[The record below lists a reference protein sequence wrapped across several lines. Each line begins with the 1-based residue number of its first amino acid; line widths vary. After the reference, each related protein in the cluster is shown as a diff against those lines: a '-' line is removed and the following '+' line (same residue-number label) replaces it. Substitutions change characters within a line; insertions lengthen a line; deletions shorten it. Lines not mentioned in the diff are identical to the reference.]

1 MTPRLRRSV
10 LYVPASNPRAVL
22 KARSLRCDAVILDL
36 EDAVAPGAKDQ
47 AREAA
52 VTALGEGGFGAR
64 EVVVRVNGLDT
75 PWGAADLEAVRDAR
89 PAAVLAPKV
98 SGVADV
104 AGYAAALGDAVPL
117 WAMIETCRAVFSL
130 DHIAGCGELEA
141 LVFGANDLL
150 AEMGASPGPER
161 QPLQAALGLT
171 VMAARAHGLAALD
184 GVFNVLDDTEGFAA
198 ECAQG
203 AAFGFDGKTLIH
215 PGQIAACNAAFSPAP
230 AAIARAR
237 AVVAAF
243 EGIEEDR
250 AGVRK
255 VDGRMTEGLHLGEAR
270 RLLAIHEA
278 ASRADLA

>member
-1 MTPRLRRSV
+1 MIPRLRRSV
-10 LYVPASNPRAVL
+10 LYVPASNSRALL

-36 EDAVAPGAKDQ
+36 EDAVAPGAKGQ
-47 AREAA
+47 ARQAA
-52 VTALGEGGFGAR
+52 ITALREGGFGAR
-64 EVVVRVNGLDT
+64 EIVVRVNGLET

-98 SGVADV
+98 SSVADV

-117 WAMIETCRAVFSL
+117 WAMIETCRALLSL
-130 DHIAGCGELEA
+130 DQIAGCGELEA

-161 QPLQAALGLT
+161 QPLQAALSLT
-171 VMAARAHGLAALD
+171 VLAARAHGLAALD
-184 GVFNVLDDTEGFAA
+184 GVFNALDDPEGFAA

-215 PGQIAACNAAFSPAP
+215 PGQIAACNAAFSPGP

-243 EGIEEDR
+243 EGLEEGH

-270 RLLAIHEA
+270 RVLAIHEA